1 MSTLEKTINLLN
13 ELPERQLEIIYSYAQ
28 FVSSQHSDHKSM
40 DDNEL
45 NDVLD
50 SIVGV
55 LPDSPLFDFILG
67 PTLFPLLLSFL
78 ELSGLVFGAGFGF
91 SFFFCFTV
99 STSTLPRPSF
109 FVIETSSLFPLLEA
123 FLSEELFK
131 KI

>member
-28 FVSSQHSDHKSM
+28 FISSQQSEHKSM

-55 LPDSPLFDFILG
+55 LPDTGKS
-67 PTLFPLLLSFL
+67 L
-78 ELSGLVFGAGFGF
+78 EDYREERM
-91 SFFFCFTV
+91 TE
-99 STSTLPRPSF
+99 R
-109 FVIETSSLFPLLEA
+109 
-123 FLSEELFK
+123 SEYAN
-131 KI
+131 

>member
-28 FVSSQHSDHKSM
+28 FISSQQSEHKSM

-55 LPDSPLFDFILG
+55 LPDTGKS
-67 PTLFPLLLSFL
+67 L
-78 ELSGLVFGAGFGF
+78 EDY
-91 SFFFCFTV
+91 
-99 STSTLPRPSF
+99 R
-109 FVIETSSLFPLLEA
+109 
-123 FLSEELFK
+123 EERMTERYEYAN
-131 KI
+131 